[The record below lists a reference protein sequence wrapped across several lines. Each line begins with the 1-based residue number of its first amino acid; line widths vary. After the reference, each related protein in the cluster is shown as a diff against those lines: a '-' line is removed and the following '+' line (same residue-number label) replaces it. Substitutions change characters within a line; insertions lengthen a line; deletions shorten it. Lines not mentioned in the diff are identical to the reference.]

1 MATPQYLL
9 PSVAHAMLGENG
21 ARPGAPGPF
30 GILIFLIF
38 IYSGSLTQY
47 QPRVLSWTARTRKGP
62 AASDSWAMTR
72 TIWR

>member
-21 ARPGAPGPF
+21 AGRGRHWPF
-30 GILIFLIF
+30 GVMIFS
-38 IYSGSLTQY
+38 YSGSLTQY
-47 QPRVLSWTARTRKGP
+47 QPRASSWTARTRKGP